1 MKVIQKKLPNSIR
14 LILVPLK
21 DSLSVTTAVFV
32 EAGSAY
38 EQKKI
43 SGLSHFL
50 EHMMFKGTTRRP
62 TARAISTE
70 LENLG
75 ASYNAFTDFDL
86 TGYYATVAPR
96 NFDKAFDVVADM
108 YLHPLLDP
116 KEIEKEKGVIV
127 EEIRMYEDLP
137 QYKASE
143 TLDALMHGDQPS
155 GWSIVG
161 TEKTV
166 TSFNRKNFQDY
177 IAKHYI
183 AEKTIIVVAG
193 NFDPAYAYAEA
204 KKHFAAARKGKVY
217 DRVPYK
223 KHTGRHI
230 SIVHKKL
237 DQSTFM
243 AGFHAVPMKS
253 DERFKVAI
261 LAAILGGGMGSRLFQ
276 KIREEMGAAYF
287 IGMGTSFNA
296 NHGVAYV
303 KGGINHGKLRDV
315 FSALCE
321 ELQKIHEGAAKDE
334 LTRAKEYTVG
344 NFLLSLESPSELG
357 TYYGY
362 QEATMGKTL
371 PPQEA
376 AKHMRAVTQDDIKR
390 IARKYLTKENF
401 HFSLVGPY
409 EKAEEKKY
417 EELYRKNWA

>member
-21 DSLSVTTAVFV
+21 DSLSVNTAVFV

-166 TSFNRKNFQDY
+166 
-177 IAKHYI
+177 
-183 AEKTIIVVAG
+183 IVVAG

-204 KKHFAAARKGKVY
+204 KKHFAAARNGKVY

-276 KIREEMGAAYF
+276 KIREAMGAAYF

-401 HFSLVGPY
+401 H
-409 EKAEEKKY
+409 
-417 EELYRKNWA
+417 